1 MKQLSP
7 TDSVFVF
14 NEAPTTPLHISPLL
28 IYDPPAKG
36 EDPVRFKDILER
48 FAQRLHKSP
57 VFRRKLSRVPLDLDR
72 PYWVEDEAFDL
83 EYHVRH
89 NALPKPGD
97 WRQFCIML
105 ARLHNRPLDLRRP
118 PWEAYVIEGL
128 DNINGIPSGSFA
140 LYMKIHHS
148 AIDGATGGQMIE
160 ALHDLVAN
168 PEPDD
173 VHDDWQPERE
183 PSSAQKLG
191 LAYRNLFSKPNQIQA
206 ILSHAIKSRSALIKE
221 IVNEGVPDHGIHER
235 TRFNQAVSAHRV
247 LGGVRMDL
255 AELKFIKN
263 TVGQCTLNDVL
274 LSIVGGTLR
283 MYLKDKRELP
293 SSSLVVGVPISTR
306 NASNINTEGGNEV
319 AGMRLNL
326 RTDIAS
332 PLKRLQAINQDAI
345 SSKAYASAIGVER
358 MTTMINS
365 LPSGLTSLGMRVMAT
380 TGLAARTP
388 MAHTIVTNVPGPQ
401 HPMYFCGAK
410 ASAWIGLG
418 CLLDG
423 MGLFHTINSYNGNV
437 FLSFLACREM
447 MPDPDLY
454 HHFINRSIQEH
465 LVAAQAQAKTRARV
479 KPKPKVKTNSKRRSA
494 AVMAA
499 KGKKTRRKIPASAN
513 LKDT

>member
-7 TDSVFVF
+7 TDSIFVF
-14 NEAPTTPLHISPLL
+14 NEGPTTPLHISPLL

-48 FAQRLHKSP
+48 FSQRLHKSP
-57 VFRRKLSRVPLDLDR
+57 VFRRKLSRVPMDLDR
-72 PYWVEDEAFDL
+72 PYWVEDDAFDL

-128 DNINGIPSGSFA
+128 DNINGMPSGSFA

-160 ALHDLVAN
+160 ALHDLVPN

-173 VHDDWQPERE
+173 VQDNWQPEHE
-183 PSSAQKLG
+183 PGQVQKLG
-191 LAYRNLFSKPNQIQA
+191 LAYRNLFKQPSQMKA
-206 ILSHAIKSRSALIKE
+206 IVNHAIKSRSDLIKE
-221 IVNEGVPDHGIHER
+221 IVDQGVTDHVINER

-255 AELKFIKN
+255 ADLKFVKN

-274 LSIVGGTLR
+274 LSIVSGAVR
-283 MYLKDKRELP
+283 MYLEEKSELP

-306 NASNINTEGGNEV
+306 DASNTNTEGGNEV

-332 PLKRLQAINQDAI
+332 PLERLQAINEDAI

-380 TGLAARTP
+380 TGLAARAP
-388 MAHTIVTNVPGPQ
+388 IAHTIVTNVPGPQ

-410 ASAWIGLG
+410 ASTWIGLG

-447 MPDPDLY
+447 MPDPDRY
-454 HHFINRSIQEH
+454 HHFINLSIKEH
-465 LVAAQAQAKTRARV
+465 LQAAKTQE
-479 KPKPKVKTNSKRRSA
+479 KPTLHGKANAKTKS
-494 AVMAA
+494 
-499 KGKKTRRKIPASAN
+499 RRKFAPDKQKVQAS
-513 LKDT
+513 